1 MQCHYG
7 RSAVFYGVSL
17 LILGEIPAY
26 CASSEKVSS
35 AVLNFRDGNFH
46 VV

>member
-1 MQCHYG
+1 MQCHTG
-7 RSAVFYGVSL
+7 AVPYFYGVSL